1 MCEKRQGSFAMTLP
15 LEPKPDETM
24 SYQSPAGQILAGEV
38 IARFLLRLS
47 HHRRVMRLA
56 GRMQLRRIGEQG

>member
-1 MCEKRQGSFAMTLP
+1 MLVPNGSKPSTP
-15 LEPKPDETM
+15 L
-24 SYQSPAGQILAGEV
+24 SFRSPAGQMMAGEV

-56 GRMQLRRIGEQG
+56 GRLESRRFRAPMEAQG

>member
-1 MCEKRQGSFAMTLP
+1 MPVPNVSKSSKPLSFCTP
-15 LEPKPDETM
+15 
-24 SYQSPAGQILAGEV
+24 SGQMMAREV

-56 GRMQLRRIGEQG
+56 GRLESRRFRSPMEAQG